1 MKHFGTLHI
10 KNLKIFSGE
19 NWEQTFYKRG
29 RRGMPARNSCHVSFI
44 RKPTGV

>member
-10 KNLKIFSGE
+10 KNLKIFNGE

-29 RRGMPARNSCHVSFI
+29 RRGMLARNSCHVSFI